1 YGDVTVDASLGPDAT
16 LDVRVGFGDVRVV
29 LPAATNAVLDTQVG
43 LGEVNVE
50 GWPLAVRDVGGGQRA
65 AGALGAGAESAGP
78 ESIGAALRVQ
88 VRVGDARVI
97 ARDAP
102 LARPGT
108 APEGSEGN
116 LSSRRRELSRS

>member
-1 YGDVTVDASLGPDAT
+1 M
-16 LDVRVGFGDVRVV
+16 GFGDVRVV
-29 LPAATNAVLDTQVG
+29 LPAATDAVLDTQVG
-43 LGEVNVE
+43 LGEVNIE

-65 AGALGAGAESAGP
+65 AGALGAGPRAPGP
-78 ESIGAALRVQ
+78 RGAGAALRVQ

-108 APEGSEGN
+108 APEGAGGSGGSEGN
-116 LSSRRRELSRS
+116 PASRRRELSRS